1 MRSAQWDQC
10 IMPFGG
16 IVEHCPPRSDKRIV
30 CSSWSRQR
38 KGAGWQRQRQR
49 GNGNAATAT
58 RQRQRGNGNETT
70 ATMAEEG
77 RTSISIDCRVSPR
90 AREAP
95 SEYYSAVV
103 ESHHVVAARDLAE
116 RRQHRRG
123 VERAGC
129 CIDAAWRSAGREGR
143 KEGRKEGAVVIS
155 NRRCVVR
162 HGGSDVL
169 LGFRQGV
176 ITCSGHRRCHTR
188 GTKKQDGRSGAPSE
202 AAGPIDQRP
211 RRFAKVASSSSSSQ
225 RRGEAAVR

>member
-1 MRSAQWDQC
+1 MRGRARVAETRAAGGVRGAAAVLRVIGSIVKRAVRCIIHRHHGGGGGGNISGNGCGATAVEDGGGTSAQWDQC

-30 CSSWSRQR
+30 CSSWSRR
-38 KGAGWQRQRQR
+38 RREAG
-49 GNGNAATAT
+49 ATAT
-58 RQRQRGNGNETT
+58 AQQLRQRRNG
-70 ATMAEEG
+70 EEG

-129 CIDAAWRSAGREGR
+129 CIDAAWRSAGSGRAGGGREGR
-143 KEGRKEGAVVIS
+143 WWSAIEGVL
-155 NRRCVVR
+155 CVMA
-162 HGGSDVL
+162 
-169 LGFRQGV
+169 
-176 ITCSGHRRCHTR
+176 
-188 GTKKQDGRSGAPSE
+188 APT
-202 AAGPIDQRP
+202 
-211 RRFAKVASSSSSSQ
+211 FC
-225 RRGEAAVR
+225 